1 MTPAGGDR
9 GARWLAAA
17 PVLALLHLGLLGAVH
32 ARPGPAGPIL
42 WQVGPLLL
50 TAGAIVALG
59 VGLVQ
64 ALGRRL
70 HWTPW
75 RGAAFLL
82 LVAVAYMPLAY
93 RTYPSSRDA
102 SPSAVRFRLP
112 LDGPVTVVWG
122 GPTREVNYHVRGAAE
137 RWAYD
142 LLVTERGQSYRTSG
156 LTVDDYSAYGQPV
169 LAPAAGRVRL
179 VTDGL
184 AESRI
189 GTRALLEGCGN
200 RVVIEVAPS
209 EYLFLCHLQ
218 AGTLMV
224 REGQIVS
231 AGDEIGRVGNSGN
244 STEPHI
250 HVHLQTT
257 PGPFGEGI
265 PMYFHDYRAGA
276 TFVPRGMPVG
286 GPHRQVLEHTGRAE
300 ANGAIGWRPLT
311 PRRGPRWPLRGR
323 RSDDPSLAIVGS
335 LTPRGSC
342 CAAAWSVLVRSGPL
356 GDHGQ
361 GMGRLPDAQL
371 GAQLPQFGG
380 ERERRHGGRGA
391 GARGAGLDRGVAIGR
406 RSQ

>member
-1 MTPAGGDR
+1 MRSGREER

-17 PVLALLHLGLLGAVH
+17 PVLALLHLVLLAFVH
-32 ARPGPAGPIL
+32 TRPGRIGPVV

-50 TAGAIVALG
+50 TAAAIVALG

-82 LVAVAYMPLAY
+82 LVGVAYMPLAY

-102 SPSAVRFRLP
+102 HPSAVRFRLP

-122 GPTREVNYHVRGAAE
+122 GPTRDVNYHVRGAAE

-156 LTVDDYSAYGQPV
+156 LAVSDYYAYGLPV
-169 LAPAAGRVRL
+169 VAPAGGHVRM

-184 AESRI
+184 PDSAL
-189 GTRALLEGCGN
+189 GARALLEGCGN

-209 EYLFLCHLQ
+209 EYLFLCHLK
-218 AGTLMV
+218 AGSLTV
-224 REGQIVS
+224 REGQRV
-231 AGDEIGRVGNSGN
+231 AQGEVVGRVGNSGN
-244 STEPHI
+244 STEPHV

-257 PGPFGEGI
+257 LGPFGEGI

-276 TFVPRGMPVG
+276 DFVPRGMPTG
-286 GPHRQVLEHTGRAE
+286 GSAREILEHVGRAE
-300 ANGAIGWRPLT
+300 AN
-311 PRRGPRWPLRGR
+311 
-323 RSDDPSLAIVGS
+323 
-335 LTPRGSC
+335 
-342 CAAAWSVLVRSGPL
+342 
-356 GDHGQ
+356 
-361 GMGRLPDAQL
+361 
-371 GAQLPQFGG
+371 
-380 ERERRHGGRGA
+380 
-391 GARGAGLDRGVAIGR
+391 
-406 RSQ
+406 